1 MKRRKDYAEEKARRI
16 GGNAQQGIT
25 LRNKGPKDLESEA
38 LRDQASRRALC
49 LEIVLSRHVDGIFFI
64 SI

>member
-1 MKRRKDYAEEKARRI
+1 MRSGNPGPGLFVRKCGVKRRKDYAEEKARRI

-38 LRDQASRRALC
+38 L
-49 LEIVLSRHVDGIFFI
+49 
-64 SI
+64 